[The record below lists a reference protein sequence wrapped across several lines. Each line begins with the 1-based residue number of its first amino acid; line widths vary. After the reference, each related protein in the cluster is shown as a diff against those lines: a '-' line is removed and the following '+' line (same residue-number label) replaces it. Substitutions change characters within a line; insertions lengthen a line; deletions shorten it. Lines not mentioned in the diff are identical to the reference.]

1 MKKRKIFYS
10 FLSILITSVFL
21 ISVFAPSVL
30 YDAGAKTVSSTLL
43 SLFKARSYENINKYD
58 GTKAT
63 SVADI
68 GNTKSENSRQ
78 YVYAGGVPLGIKLYC
93 DGVVVV
99 KTEYIETKSGR
110 VNPAA
115 LCGLKKGDLIKKIN
129 GIEVKTNSAV
139 TKIIE
144 KSGGEKMAFEIER
157 GNERLNIE
165 FSCVEDRDG
174 IFKAGLWIRDSS
186 AGIGTLSFVTED
198 GVFASLGHGVC
209 DTDTKELLPF
219 GEGVITNAFITAVV
233 KGTKGEAGELCG
245 ELSAE
250 PIGEIVKN
258 TEKGI
263 YGKLYGDAVSGLKK
277 YPVALAD
284 EVQKGKAEII
294 CTLCDGETGV
304 FEAEITDINRTSAEN
319 KNLVVKITDSRLL
332 EKTGGIVQGM
342 SGSPIIQNGMIIGS
356 VTHVFINDPTSG
368 YGIFTENMLE
378 ASQ

>member
-43 SLFKARSYENINKYD
+43 SLFKARSYENIGKIENP
-58 GTKAT
+58 TEA
-63 SVADI
+63 SASDI
-68 GNTKSENSRQ
+68 AEEKSKNVRQ
-78 YVYAGGVPLGIKLYC
+78 YVYAGGVPVGIKLYC

-115 LCGLKKGDLIKKIN
+115 LCGLKKGDLIKKID

-144 KSGGEKMAFEIER
+144 KSGGEKMKFEVER
-157 GNERLNIE
+157 GEEKLCIE
-165 FSCVEDRDG
+165 FSCVEDCDG

-219 GEGVITNAFITAVV
+219 GEGVITNAFVTAIV

-250 PIGEIVKN
+250 PIGEITKN

-263 YGKLYGDAVSGLKK
+263 YGKLYTSFDSSLKK
-277 YPVALAD
+277 YPVAL
-284 EVQKGKAEII
+284 ESEIQKGEAEII
-294 CTLCDGETGV
+294 CTLRDGETDL
-304 FEAEITDINRTSAEN
+304 FEAEITDINRSSSEN
-319 KNLVVKITDSRLL
+319 KNLVIKITDSRLL

-342 SGSPIIQNGMIIGS
+342 SGSPIIQNGMIIGT

-368 YGIFTENMLE
+368 YGIFIENMLD